1 MRPSAELLARVEE
14 RVRIDAEFADA
25 LAAFVDA
32 PGEGAGNYVSTAA
45 EEVNSA
51 RRSNAAED
59 FRAESLTTA
68 SVQRLLGLGTPQA
81 VHRLR
86 SRGRLLGMQSGN
98 ATLFPSWQFSGGRLR
113 DDLPRILELLRQF
126 TSDPIASDRVM
137 RLVRDDLGGRTIS
150 AALEDPKWS
159 AAAWD
164 VLAELAA

>member
-1 MRPSAELLARVEE
+1 M
-14 RVRIDAEFADA
+14 RIDPEFADA

-32 PGEGAGNYVSTAA
+32 PGEGAGDYVHTAA

-51 RRSNAAED
+51 RRRKASEG

-98 ATLFPSWQFSGGRLR
+98 ATWFPSWQFSEGQLR
-113 DDLPRILELLRQF
+113 ADLPRILKLLRQF

-137 RLVRDDLGGRTIS
+137 RLVRDDLGGRSIS
-150 AALEDPKWS
+150 ASLEDPKWS
-159 AAAWD
+159 SSAWS
-164 VLAELAA
+164 VLAELTG

>member
-1 MRPSAELLARVEE
+1 MRPSADLLARIEE
-14 RVRIDAEFADA
+14 RVRIDPEFADA

-32 PGEGAGNYVSTAA
+32 PGEGAGNYVHTAA

-51 RRSNAAED
+51 RRRKAAED
-59 FRAESLTTA
+59 FRAESLTTV

-98 ATLFPSWQFSGGRLR
+98 ATWFPSWQFSRGRLR
-113 DDLPRILELLRQF
+113 DDLPGILELLRQF
-126 TSDPIASDRVM
+126 TTDPVASDRVM
-137 RLVRDDLGGRTIS
+137 RLARDDLGGLTIS
-150 AALEDPKWS
+150 AALEDSQWS

>member
-1 MRPSAELLARVEE
+1 MRPSADLLARIEE
-14 RVRIDAEFADA
+14 RVRIDRDFADA

-32 PGEGAGNYVSTAA
+32 PGEGAGDFVHTAA

-51 RRSNAAED
+51 RRRKAAEE

-86 SRGRLLGMQSGN
+86 SRGRLLGLQIGN
-98 ATLFPSWQFSGGRLR
+98 ATWFPSWQFSEGQLR
-113 DDLPRILELLRQF
+113 HDLPRLLELLRQF
-126 TSDPIASDRVM
+126 TGDPVAADRVM

-150 AALEDPKWS
+150 ASLEDPEWS
-159 AAAWD
+159 AAAWGA
-164 VLAELAA
+164 LAELAA